1 MATFFLLII
10 YLAFISLGLPDSIL
24 GSAWP
29 VMRPEFDAPL
39 IRCGQILAAL
49 GALLLLLPLPEILSC
64 SSLLLIG
71 LGYAPIYPAMLHE
84 TPVRFGRANSQQLM
98 GVQMAL
104 AYTGSTLM
112 PSLLGAVAGL
122 TSISIFPFFLA
133 AAALGMLL
141 CCERVNRLLAQ
152 GKMGGQ

>member
-1 MATFFLLII
+1 MQRSSGAQAALWVSVYYAGITIGRGIAGFV
-10 YLAFISLGLPDSIL
+10 SIKL
-24 GSAWP
+24 TN
-29 VMRPEFDAPL
+29 RQL
-39 IRCGQILAAL
+39 IRCGQILAAF
-49 GALLLLLPLPEILSC
+49 GALLLLLPLPDLLSC

-112 PSLLGAVAGL
+112 PSLLGAAAGL

-133 AAALGMLL
+133 AQPLACSCAAKGSTDF
-141 CCERVNRLLAQ
+141 
-152 GKMGGQ
+152 

>member
-1 MATFFLLII
+1 
-10 YLAFISLGLPDSIL
+10 
-24 GSAWP
+24 
-29 VMRPEFDAPL
+29 
-39 IRCGQILAAL
+39 
-49 GALLLLLPLPEILSC
+49 
-64 SSLLLIG
+64 
-71 LGYAPIYPAMLHE
+71 MLHE

-112 PSLLGAVAGL
+112 PSLLGAIAGL
-122 TSISIFPFFLA
+122 TSISIFTFFLA